1 MASHGFDKRQAFF
14 KRVAGKFG
22 VSKKFPGVFEARADD
37 ERKPTP
43 ENYTML
49 QFFEW
54 YVPADHQHWQRLLRA
69 LPELKK
75 IGIDNIWIPPA
86 CKASTPEGN
95 GYDIYDLYDLG
106 EFNAKGSVGTKWGT
120 KEELFEVCKKTND
133 LGIGLYFDAVLNHKA
148 GADNWETTKVVKVDP
163 NDRTHDISGP
173 YDIDAWVG
181 FDFEARG
188 DKYSNQKYHWYHF
201 SATDYDQ
208 RTQETA
214 VYRILGENKH
224 FATDVDNERGNYDFL
239 MFADLDYAHPEV
251 RSDVKNWGPWHYSE
265 GFLLEFVQNLDK
277 QLGRDTFCVGEF
289 WKTSRDSLTA
299 YLDKMHHKFTL
310 FDAPLVE
317 SFHRVSMTER
327 ADLRSVWDGTL
338 TQVEPWN
345 SVTLVMNHDTQP
357 SQALQIDVADWFIP
371 LAHAFILLRIDGYPC
386 LFYGNIY
393 GIKGGVPNDWRGPSA
408 GGKIPDMVLA
418 RKLYA
423 YGELNDYMD
432 RPNLIGWVR
441 RGTWDRPNG
450 CAVVLSNAEMGEIRM
465 YVGTEHKGEVW
476 TDIMGWESGEV
487 HIGDDGFGMF
497 SVGSCSVSIF
507 VKKDA
512 PGREKFGKFN
522 DRIYV

>member
-1 MASHGFDKRQAFF
+1 
-14 KRVAGKFG
+14 
-22 VSKKFPGVFEARADD
+22 
-37 ERKPTP
+37 
-43 ENYTML
+43 ML

-54 YVPADHQHWQRLLRA
+54 YVPADHKHWQRLLQA

-120 KEELFEVCKKTND
+120 KEELLQVCKKTD
-133 LGIGLYFDAVLNHKA
+133 ELGIGLYFDAVLNHKA
-148 GADNWETTKVVKVDP
+148 GADSWETTKVVKVDP

-181 FDFEARG
+181 FDFPGRG
-188 DKYSNQKYHWYHF
+188 DRYSNQKYHWYHF

-208 RTQETA
+208 RTKETA
-214 VYRILGENKH
+214 IYRILGENKH

-251 RSDVKNWGPWHYSE
+251 RTDVKNWGPWVSKELGLNGFRFDAIKHYSE
-265 GFLLEFVQNLDK
+265 GFLLEFIQNLDA
-277 QLGRDTFCVGEF
+277 QFGPDTFCVGEF

-299 YLDKMHHKFTL
+299 YLNKMHHKFTL

-317 SFHRVSMTER
+317 AFHRISMTER

-386 LFYGNIY
+386 VFYGNIY

-465 YVGTEHKGEVW
+465 YVGTEHKGEIW
-476 TDIMGWESGEV
+476 TDILGWESVEV
-487 HIGDDGFGMF
+487 HVGDDGFGTF
-497 SVGSCSVSIF
+497 PVGSCSVSIF

-512 PGREKFGKFN
+512 PGRERFGKFN
-522 DRIYV
+522 DRIYE